1 MLWVWGG
8 VVGPWHDI
16 PSGAEHA
23 ASEAKA
29 LQAKCTE
36 LQALIE
42 AQRKEGEAKSKS
54 AEKEKAELQ
63 SKLAKVQEQ
72 LEAKSKAADKAGAE
86 HAASESEA
94 KALQAKCKE
103 LQASIGSGQEAR
115 ISFHRTLRIDLHF
128 STSAGFIEAAQSRN
142 AAIGDS
148 EAAGECLCRTGAADD
163 WCM

>member
-16 PSGAEHA
+16 PSDAEHA
-23 ASEAKA
+23 ASESEAKA

-42 AQRKEGEAKSKS
+42 AQRKEGEAKSKR

-86 HAASESEA
+86 HA
-94 KALQAKCKE
+94 
-103 LQASIGSGQEAR
+103 
-115 ISFHRTLRIDLHF
+115 
-128 STSAGFIEAAQSRN
+128 GF
-142 AAIGDS
+142 
-148 EAAGECLCRTGAADD
+148 
-163 WCM
+163 

>member
-8 VVGPWHDI
+8 VVGPSDDI

-23 ASEAKA
+23 ASESEANA
-29 LQAKCTE
+29 LQAKCKE
-36 LQALIE
+36 LQASIE

-86 HAASESEA
+86 HA
-94 KALQAKCKE
+94 
-103 LQASIGSGQEAR
+103 
-115 ISFHRTLRIDLHF
+115 
-128 STSAGFIEAAQSRN
+128 GF
-142 AAIGDS
+142 
-148 EAAGECLCRTGAADD
+148 
-163 WCM
+163 

>member
-16 PSGAEHA
+16 PS
-23 ASEAKA
+23 
-29 LQAKCTE
+29 
-36 LQALIE
+36 
-42 AQRKEGEAKSKS
+42 
-54 AEKEKAELQ
+54 
-63 SKLAKVQEQ
+63 
-72 LEAKSKAADKAGAE
+72 GAE

-128 STSAGFIEAAQSRN
+128 STSAGFLEAAQ
-142 AAIGDS
+142 IGDS
-148 EAAGECLCRTGAADD
+148 EAGGECLCRKVAADD